1 MSHTGATMSSWAATE
16 LQTTDMGDVGRNRR
30 LVHLVEDLAARPE
43 SSVPQASRDAASTQA
58 AYDFWQSPHVL
69 PQDILA
75 GHRDSTVERVKQ
87 QLIVLAI
94 QDTTEFN
101 FTDHP
106 KTQGLGYL
114 DNANSRG
121 LKMHSVLC
129 VSTQQVPL
137 GVLHQEVWV
146 RDLAQLGKKH
156 QRHKRPLQDKES
168 QRWLT
173 ALLATEQAIDESV
186 RVVTV
191 ADQEADIYE
200 LFALPRRTNSELLI
214 RAYHNRSVKSFAEAA
229 VEKLQ
234 QAIRQSPVCGQ
245 LNLELQRQPQRQPRL
260 AILTLGFATV
270 ELQPP
275 QQHPQLASLQPI
287 IVPVILAQEEN
298 PPTGVEPINWLLLTT
313 LAIASVADVVQYLR
327 WYSYRWLI
335 KRYHYVLK
343 SGCRVEQL
351 QLESA
356 ARLQRALATYAIV
369 TWRLLW
375 ITYQARAF
383 PDQPADSVLA
393 PHEWQALY
401 CHIHKTPLPAKSPP
415 TLHTCVRWL
424 AQLGGFLGR
433 KRDGEPG
440 VKTLWRGL
448 RRLYDIAATW
458 QLSHPSLPVVN
469 SPSVKKDAINA

>member
-1 MSHTGATMSSWAATE
+1 MSTWAARE
-16 LQTTDMGDVGRNRR
+16 LQTTDLGDVRRNRR

-58 AYDFWQSPHVL
+58 AYDFWQSPHVKQ
-69 PQDILA
+69 QDILA

-87 QLIVLAI
+87 QSIVLAI

-106 KTQGLGYL
+106 KTKGLGYL
-114 DNANSRG
+114 DNSHSRG

-146 RDLAQLGKKH
+146 RDLAQLGKK
-156 QRHKRPLQDKES
+156 QTRHKRPIQDKET

-173 ALLATEQAIDESV
+173 ALLATEQALPETV
-186 RVVTV
+186 QVVTV

-214 RAYHNRSVKSFAEAA
+214 RAYHNRSVKSLAEAA

-234 QAIRQSPVCGQ
+234 QVIRQAPVCGQ
-245 LNLELQRQPQRQPRL
+245 LNIELQRQPQRQPRL
-260 AILTLGFATV
+260 ATLTLRFATL

-275 QQHPQLASLQPI
+275 QQHPQRASLQPI
-287 IVPVILAQEEN
+287 TVQVILAQEEN
-298 PPTGVEPINWLLLTT
+298 PPTGVEPINWLLLTS

-335 KRYHYVLK
+335 ERYHYVLK

-356 ARLQRALATYAIV
+356 ARLQRALATYVIV
-369 TWRLLW
+369 AWRLLW

-383 PDQPADSVLA
+383 PEQPVDSVLET
-393 PHEWQALY
+393 HEWQALY
-401 CHIHKTPLPAKSPP
+401 CRIHKTSIPTTTPP
-415 TLHTCVRWL
+415 TLHTCVRWI

-440 VKTLWRGL
+440 VKSLWRGL
-448 RRLYDIAATW
+448 RRLHDIALTW

-469 SPSVKKDAINA
+469 SSTVKKDAINA